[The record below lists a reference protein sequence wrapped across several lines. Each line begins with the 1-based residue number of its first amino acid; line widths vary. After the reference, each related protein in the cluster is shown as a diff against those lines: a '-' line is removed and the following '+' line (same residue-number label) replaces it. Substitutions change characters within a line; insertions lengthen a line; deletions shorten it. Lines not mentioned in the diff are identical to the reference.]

1 MRRIKTKTIAVQ
13 AMIAAGYAAL
23 TVALAPISFGVV
35 QFRLSEVLTV
45 LPFFSPICAV
55 GLTVGC
61 LVSNIIGGF
70 GMLDIVFGSL
80 ATLLAGLWTSKLR
93 NRWLVPIPAVITN
106 GIIVGAVITFSTTS
120 PDAFWTSLIPICLQ
134 LMVEEAVVCYALGL
148 PFLSLIKKTR
158 LDRQLH

>member
-1 MRRIKTKTIAVQ
+1 MRKIKTKTIAVQ
-13 AMIAAGYAAL
+13 AMIAAGYTAL

-35 QFRLSEVLTV
+35 QFRLSEILTV

-70 GMLDIVFGSL
+70 GMLDIIFGSL

-93 NRWLVPIPAVITN
+93 NRWLVPIPAVIAN

-120 PDAFWTSLIPICLQ
+120 PDAFWTSLIPICAQ
-134 LMVEEAVVCYALGL
+134 LMVEEAVVCYVLGL